1 MNEERNKLD
10 KLDEKLY
17 SRTKYREPSD
27 KRSPV
32 REVETPSVGE
42 NWQTPGLEE
51 MLKHEIAGAK
61 PHPFVKKIFIFAL
74 FFFVVAVGIA
84 GFVFFGKNT
93 FISSKNV
100 DISILGPAMISAG
113 EVLDLG
119 VSISNTNNANLEFA
133 ELTVQHPSGSR
144 NPENT
149 VEALTYS
156 RENLGV
162 IKAGGEIVRNLS
174 TVLLGSPGET
184 KEIKFSVE
192 YKVEGSNATFHKD
205 KIFEITIGETPI
217 TLTIKSPKAVTSGEE
232 FTTTVTVNMR
242 SGEIMKNAVLK
253 AEYPYGYNV
262 VGATPATSA
271 DNNLW
276 SFGDLLPGSEK
287 TITIRGRIVGEDQEE
302 RTFRFYV
309 GVADGGGTNYNPRV
323 IVTSTFNTVAIERQP
338 IGIEVSFNGE
348 NTTTYVAPAARPIA
362 LTIRYTNNLPDK
374 ILNPRMDITI
384 SGAALDKSS
393 VDVGHN
399 SSFNPETSKVSLQL
413 RNSLGQSELGPG
425 ERGVVSLRLS
435 SLSGTALPAGAR
447 DIRLDFA
454 ISGIPLA
461 GIGQQTLVI
470 NETRTIR
477 ISSQVNFV
485 SKTLYSLGSFA
496 NSGPIPPK
504 VGEETTYTATFS
516 VGNTQ
521 GDIINAKVMAN
532 LGPAV
537 KWLGASSFASE
548 DISYD
553 EASNTVTWDMDKL
566 VSDTGF
572 SSATREISFQ
582 IALTPTLI
590 QAGTAPNLVTGIVFT
605 GRDSATGNSVM
616 VTHSPLT
623 TRLTNDPVF
632 IQGDDIV
639 VK

>member
-1 MNEERNKLD
+1 MD
-10 KLDEKLY
+10 KLDERLY
-17 SRTKYREPSD
+17 SRTKYHEPSD

-32 REVETPSVGE
+32 RELETSSVEE
-42 NWQTPGLEE
+42 KWQTPELDE

-61 PHPFVKKIFIFAL
+61 PHPFVKKIFIFAI

-84 GFVFFGKNT
+84 GFVFFGKST
-93 FISSKNV
+93 FISSQNV
-100 DISILGPAMISAG
+100 DISILGPATVSAG
-113 EVLDLG
+113 EVLMLG

-144 NPENT
+144 NPDNT
-149 VEALTYS
+149 VEALTYT
-156 RENLGV
+156 REDLGV
-162 IKAGGEIVRNLS
+162 IKAGGETVRNLS
-174 TVLLGSPGET
+174 TVLLGATGET

-192 YKVEGSNATFHKD
+192 YKVEGSNATFYKD

-217 TLTIKSPKAVTSGEE
+217 DLTVESPEAATSGEE

-242 SGEIMKNAVLK
+242 SGEVMKNAVLK
-253 AEYPYGYNV
+253 AEYPYGYDV
-262 VGATPATSA
+262 IGATPITSA

-276 SFGDLLPGSEK
+276 FLGDLSPGNEK

-309 GVADGGGTNYNPRV
+309 GVADGSGANYNPRV

-338 IGIEVSFNGE
+338 INIEVLFNGE
-348 NTTTYVAPAARPIA
+348 NATTYIAPAARPIA

-374 ILNPRMDITI
+374 VLNPRMDLSI

-399 SSFNPETSKVSLQL
+399 GTFNQETSKVSWQL
-413 RNSLGQSELGPG
+413 RNPLGQSELGPG
-425 ERGVVSLRLS
+425 ERGTVSLRLS
-435 SLSGTALPAGAR
+435 SLSGTALPTSAR

-461 GIGQQTLVI
+461 GVGQQVLVI

-477 ISSQVNFV
+477 ISSQVNFA
-485 SKTLYSLGSFA
+485 SKILYSLGSFA
-496 NSGPIPPK
+496 NRGPIPPK
-504 VGEETTYTATFS
+504 VGEETTYTAVFG

-521 GDIINAKVMAN
+521 GDIIDAKVVAN
-532 LGPAV
+532 LGPGA

-548 DISYD
+548 DITYD

-566 VSDTGF
+566 LSDTGF
-572 SSATREISFQ
+572 ASAAREVSFQ
-582 IALTPTLI
+582 IVLTPTLS

-605 GRDSATGNSVM
+605 GRDSATGNSVT
-616 VTHSPLT
+616 VTHPPLT
-623 TRLTNDPVF
+623 TKLTGDPVF